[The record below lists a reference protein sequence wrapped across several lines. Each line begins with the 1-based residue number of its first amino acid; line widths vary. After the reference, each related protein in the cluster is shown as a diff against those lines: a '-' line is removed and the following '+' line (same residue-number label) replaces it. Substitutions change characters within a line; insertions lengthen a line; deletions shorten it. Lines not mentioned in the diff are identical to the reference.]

1 MNKDNAWG
9 LVFAGIAALSGLV
22 YILRSGKDGGTVIN
36 NFPPLTSSQNSA
48 ENTPANLNYQEPLP
62 NPVPQNSQPI
72 IIVDGAGQNTVPAS
86 STVGQATRQPR
97 TMTPVPWPVYQ
108 V

>member
-1 MNKDNAWG
+1 MKSENAWG

-36 NFPPLTSSQNSA
+36 NFPPLTGSQNTA
-48 ENTPANLNYQEPLP
+48 ENAPASSYQEPLP

-72 IIVDGAGQNTVPAS
+72 IIIDGAGQNTVPAS
-86 STVGQATRQPR
+86 SAVSQATKQPR
-97 TMTPVPWPVYQ
+97 TLTPVPWPVYQ